1 MSQTDRDGE
10 TVTATRIH
18 SIYLSDVLLN
28 EVHCFPRRSVRGGRD
43 DFRPLRGPPTHE
55 PPATLLWNAAPTSQ
69 HGQSSSCLSTSRTSS
84 AMAWPNGPQRCT
96 VSMDGPSRVRVAV
109 EV

>member
-55 PPATLLWNAAPTSQ
+55 PPATLLWMERGAHVP
-69 HGQSSSCLSTSRTSS
+69 
-84 AMAWPNGPQRCT
+84 AWPVLLVPFHLAHQLGHGLAEWSATMHC
-96 VSMDGPSRVRVAV
+96 
-109 EV
+109 